1 VELPDVRTTN
11 YSVNLVLLLT
21 VIRGTFFIVLFVCA
35 CVGGGG
41 YLSVNQMGDGLFG

>member
-1 VELPDVRTTN
+1 MELPDVRTTN

-35 CVGGGG
+35 CVGGGDICR
-41 YLSVNQMGDGLFG
+41 YINWAMD